1 MPLGRILVPLEDIGA
16 PREDLGALAALHALL
31 LVLGGYG
38 VSYEPVV
45 KNMSCNMTHVH
56 VMALSKPNQRA

>member
-1 MPLGRILVPLEDIGA
+1 MA
-16 PREDLGALAALHALL
+16 DLGALASLHALL
-31 LVLGGYG
+31 LGGDG

-56 VMALSKPNQRA
+56 VMALSKAMMALRWTMMALRWTMIYLF